1 MELRIYTVYHER
13 LAIKLE
19 ERVEIFLDESGK
31 LNNQISLIGA
41 ISIPRNYYFTSE
53 IQELNKKLQDKDIK
67 LHFTK
72 YNKADYELYK
82 SVISKM
88 LHLHNM
94 IQVNI
99 ITFKRTSFN
108 QHTLLKGMTNDMIY
122 GKVPERVIY
131 GLLRNYGNL
140 EPIKA
145 DVFVESSTEYKK
157 RQLAKNIKEQINTHA
172 LYRYDYFK
180 VIDSKLV
187 PKNKEIGIE
196 FTDLLLGI
204 IHFIMLDNPLFKNND
219 ISKTA
224 LSKARFIN
232 DMLEDIEPLLKMVK
246 IFELSTQDH
255 LTKISFDGYL
265 SFFKAKLELFKEKYP
280 EEFENHFYKK

>member
-219 ISKTA
+219 ISKNA

-232 DMLEDIEPLLKMVK
+232 DILEDIEPLLKRVK